1 MKEKRGDIIS
11 GIVIAIIAVI
21 YYAYSFQIQQTT
33 SDILGSRFFPQL
45 AAILLFGLSVI
56 QIVQALRKKV
66 PADGEGADGKA
77 PSEGGKTINLPLVL
91 TTAALFVYYFLVLKI
106 GFTITSILYLLFE
119 CWVLMPEDARKNKK
133 MLIIVAIIC
142 FAVPVFLNTVFY
154 NVFHIQLPV
163 GSLFI

>member
-66 PADGEGADGKA
+66 PADEEVLS
-77 PSEGGKTINLPLVL
+77 PSSPCPG
-91 TTAALFVYYFLVLKI
+91 
-106 GFTITSILYLLFE
+106 
-119 CWVLMPEDARKNKK
+119 
-133 MLIIVAIIC
+133 
-142 FAVPVFLNTVFY
+142 
-154 NVFHIQLPV
+154 H
-163 GSLFI
+163 